1 MKIKINKITI
11 VVVPI
16 PNEVINPKQFATI
29 GPTYGIMELAP
40 ETNPRINQLGWPIA
54 RYISIV
60 VIAWAIAP
68 IKKALTYCTKEE
80 SISRK

>member
-40 ETNPRINQLGWPIA
+40 ETNQKINQLLDT
-54 RYISIV
+54 S
-60 VIAWAIAP
+60 
-68 IKKALTYCTKEE
+68 ALL
-80 SISRK
+80 